1 MQNQAAVGQAH
12 KKQRAALR
20 SHKKKCV
27 ICRHRRREAIEE
39 AILHWRSPSQIA
51 FEYKIYD
58 RRPIYRHAHA
68 LGLFAQRNRQF
79 RPALELIIEQAEA
92 VEPTARDII
101 RAVEICCHMNEQGD
115 WLPPAKKRVVYRGT
129 LEDWAAL
136 QSSESNRHTSE
147 LEAALNE

>member
-1 MQNQAAVGQAH
+1 MRNRVAVERANRET
-12 KKQRAALR
+12 RAALA

-27 ICRHRRREAIEE
+27 ICRHRHREAIEE
-39 AILHWRSPSQIA
+39 AILQWRSPQQIA
-51 FEYKIYD
+51 SEYHIYD

-92 VEPTARDII
+92 VEPTALDII
-101 RAVEICCHMNEQGD
+101 RAVEMCCHMNEQGD

-136 QSSESNRHTSE
+136 QSAESNRHTSE
-147 LEAALNE
+147 LEGVPNE